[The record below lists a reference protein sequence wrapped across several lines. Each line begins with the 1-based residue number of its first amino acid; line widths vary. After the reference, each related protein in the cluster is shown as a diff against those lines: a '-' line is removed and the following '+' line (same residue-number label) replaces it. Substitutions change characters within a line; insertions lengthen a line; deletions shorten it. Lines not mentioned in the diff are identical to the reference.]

1 MIRRTFPITIVLIV
15 FSLIGVH
22 SVRAADPYGSDG
34 GQYNQSQ
41 PSYQGTTG
49 TYQTTPTAPSPYLQ
63 PPAPFSPFPQFPS
76 MTPTPQGADI
86 TREIPARPTD
96 RAPTPFLPPLPPEGQ
111 SGFEQLVSGKVE
123 ITRAQ
128 FETLFRDP
136 NLRFSISMVTPP
148 PGSILVPVK
157 VIAGPER
164 ADARRPQQ
172 PFETETR
179 RTQQPFEFEAGYLVG
194 PPDRISESFRLLGI
208 ASPYSISTDL
218 KHFGFDLF
226 QQGRTGFL
234 TTNRLPVGPDYVLGP
249 GDELR
254 ITVWGKVEGAWN
266 IEVDRDGTVRLPKA
280 GVVAVGGLT
289 FEQAREVLRK
299 EFSRYYTGFEMNVT
313 LGALRTMTV
322 YVVGNVRQPGAYT
335 VSSLTRM
342 GNVLIQAGGPT
353 KAGSM
358 RDIQIRRGGETVARF
373 DLYDFLRRGD
383 KSGDQRLLPE
393 DVIFIPPVGP
403 VAAIAGNV
411 NTPAL
416 YELKGERT
424 VSQLVELAG
433 GLNTVAFRG
442 RLQIERI
449 VDSNRQTVFESDL
462 EESRDKEVEL
472 RSGDILKVFQV
483 VKDRRTVR
491 VLGAVQRDGEYG
503 FQSGMTVKDLV
514 ALSGGTK
521 YYSYLKD
528 AELTRLHMTEQGPK
542 VEKIT
547 VDLEK
552 VLAGDPGA
560 NVPLQENDQLF
571 VRTVP
576 EWRMYSQV
584 TVQGELRFPGTYTVR
599 KGEKLSSLIERA
611 GGFTGN
617 AYPRGAVFTR
627 ESVRELQ
634 QKKLEESILRLE
646 RDLMAQGSARLSA
659 AASPEELKAIEGEIK
674 QTKDF
679 MEKLKTVRTTGRMV
693 LDLSPPETL
702 SKTIYDIELEN
713 GDSLFVPENPQSLQ
727 TLGAV
732 FNQTAFVF
740 DRTKG
745 LQDYIELA
753 GGYTETADKDRVFVL
768 KVNGSAVRPESS
780 RFFISS
786 RSQQVT
792 RDGRPLLEPGDSIV
806 VPEKLERIAWLRE
819 TKDITQILFQI
830 AVSAGV
836 VIAAF

>member
-1 MIRRTFPITIVLIV
+1 MIRRVSRISIGLFL
-15 FSLIGVH
+15 FSLFSFHGVW
-22 SVRAADPYGSDG
+22 AADPSVSPG
-34 GQYNQSQ
+34 GQYDQTQS
-41 PSYQGTTG
+41 PYQGTTG
-49 TYQTTPTAPSPYLQ
+49 TYPRSQTPSSPYLQ
-63 PPAPFSPFPQFPS
+63 APGPYLPSSQPPGMTSFPPGTDVSRETQAPS
-76 MTPTPQGADI
+76 MEKVPSPV
-86 TREIPARPTD
+86 
-96 RAPTPFLPPLPPEGQ
+96 LPPLPPEGQ
-111 SGFEQLVSGKVE
+111 SGFEQFVSGKVE
-123 ITRAQ
+123 ITKAQ
-128 FETLFRDP
+128 FETIFRDP
-136 NLRFSISMVTPP
+136 NIRFSTTMVTPP
-148 PGSILVPVK
+148 AGSVLVPVK
-157 VIAGPER
+157 IVPGPEK
-164 ADARRPQQ
+164 AEARRAQQQ
-172 PFETETR
+172 PEI
-179 RTQQPFEFEAGYLVG
+179 EAGYLVG

-208 ASPYSISTDL
+208 SSPYSISMDL
-218 KHFGFDLF
+218 RHFGFDLF

-266 IEVDRDGTVRLPKA
+266 IEIDRDGTVRLPKA
-280 GVVAVGGLT
+280 GVVALGGLT
-289 FEQAREVLRK
+289 FEQAREVLRR

-353 KAGSM
+353 KAGSL
-358 RDIQIRRGGETVARF
+358 RDIQIRRGGKTIARF
-373 DLYDFLRRGD
+373 DLYDFLLRGD
-383 KSGDQRLLPE
+383 KSGDQRLFPE
-393 DVIFIPPVGP
+393 DVIFIPPVGR

-411 NTPAL
+411 NTPGL

-433 GLNTVAFRG
+433 GLNTVAYRG

-449 VDSNRQTVFESDL
+449 VDNNRQTVFESDL
-462 EESRDKEVEL
+462 EESKEKEVDL
-472 RSGDILKVFQV
+472 QSGDILKVFQV
-483 VKDRRTVR
+483 VQDRRTVR
-491 VLGAVQRDGEYG
+491 VVGAVQRDGEYG
-503 FQSGMTVKDLV
+503 FRPGLTVKDLV

-521 YYSYLKD
+521 YFTYLKE
-528 AELTRLHMTEQGPK
+528 AELSRLYVTEQGPR
-542 VEKIT
+542 VEKVS

-552 VLAGDPGA
+552 ALAGDPAA
-560 NVPLQENDQLF
+560 NLPLQENDQLF

-576 EWRMYSQV
+576 EWRMFSQV

-599 KGEKLSSLIERA
+599 KGEKLSSLVERA

-617 AYPRGAVFTR
+617 AYIRGAVFTR

-634 QKKLEESILRLE
+634 QKKLEESIVRLE

-659 AASPEELKAIEGEIK
+659 AASPEELKAIEGELK
-674 QTKDF
+674 QTKEF
-679 MEKLKTVRTTGRMV
+679 LEKLKNVRTTGRMV
-693 LDLSPPETL
+693 LDLSSPDTL

-713 GDSLFVPENPQSLQ
+713 RDSLYVPENPQSLQ

-740 DRTKG
+740 DKSKG

-780 RFFISS
+780 SFFLSS
-786 RSQQVT
+786 KSTQRT
-792 RDGRPLLEPGDSIV
+792 RDGSPLLEPGDSIV

-830 AVSAGV
+830 AVAAGV
-836 VIAAF
+836 VIALF

>member
-1 MIRRTFPITIVLIV
+1 MGNLQGMSIPRETPPASPSMKTT
-15 FSLIGVH
+15 
-22 SVRAADPYGSDG
+22 P
-34 GQYNQSQ
+34 SQ
-41 PSYQGTTG
+41 P
-49 TYQTTPTAPSPYLQ
+49 
-63 PPAPFSPFPQFPS
+63 
-76 MTPTPQGADI
+76 
-86 TREIPARPTD
+86 
-96 RAPTPFLPPLPPEGQ
+96 LPPLPPEGQ

-128 FETLFRDP
+128 FETIFRDP
-136 NLRFSISMVTPP
+136 NLRFSITMVTPP

-157 VIAGPER
+157 IVPGPEK
-164 ADARRPQQ
+164 AEARRPQQ
-172 PFETETR
+172 
-179 RTQQPFEFEAGYLVG
+179 QQQLPEIEAGYLVG
-194 PPDRISESFRLLGI
+194 SPDRIGESFRLLGI

-226 QQGRTGFL
+226 QQGRSGFQA
-234 TTNRLPVGPDYVLGP
+234 TIKLPVGPDYVLGP

-254 ITVWGKVEGAWN
+254 ISVWGKVEGSWE
-266 IEVDRDGTVRLPKA
+266 IEIERDGAVRLPKV
-280 GVVAVGGLT
+280 GVIVVAGLT
-289 FEQAREVLRK
+289 FAQTREVLRK

-335 VSSLTRM
+335 VSSLATM
-342 GNVLIQAGGPT
+342 GNALIQAGGPT

-358 RDIQIRRGGETVARF
+358 RDIQVRRGGKIIAHL

-383 KSGDQRLLPE
+383 KSGDHRLLPE

-433 GLNTVAFRG
+433 GLNTIAFRG

-449 VDSNRQTVFESDL
+449 VDSNRQIVFESDL
-462 EESRDKEVEL
+462 EESKEKEVAL

-483 VKDRRTVR
+483 VPDKRTLR
-491 VLGAVQRDGEYG
+491 IFGAVQRDGEYG
-503 FQSGMTVKDLV
+503 FRTGMTVKDLID
-514 ALSGGTK
+514 LSGGTK
-521 YYSYLKD
+521 YYSYLKE
-528 AELTRLHMTEQGPK
+528 AELTRLYVTEQGPRIEK
-542 VEKIT
+542 VT

-552 VLAGDPGA
+552 ALAGDPGA
-560 NVPLQENDQLF
+560 NLPLQENDQLF

-584 TVQGELRFPGTYTVR
+584 TVLGELRFPGIYTVR

-659 AASPEELKAIEGEIK
+659 ASSPEELKAIEGELR
-674 QTKDF
+674 QTKEF
-679 MEKLKTVRTTGRMV
+679 LEKLKTVRTTGRMV

-713 GDSLFVPENPQSLQ
+713 GDSLVVPENPQSLQ

-740 DRTKG
+740 DRSKD
-745 LQDYIELA
+745 LQEYIELA
-753 GGYTETADKDRVFVL
+753 GGYTESADKDRIFVL
-768 KVNGSAVRPESS
+768 KVNGSAVRPDSS
-780 RFFISS
+780 RFFLSS
-786 RSQQVT
+786 KSTYRT
-792 RDGRPLLEPGDSIV
+792 RDGNPLLEPGDSIV

-830 AVSAGV
+830 AVAAGV
-836 VIAAF
+836 VVALF

>member
-1 MIRRTFPITIVLIV
+1 ME
-15 FSLIGVH
+15 
-22 SVRAADPYGSDG
+22 
-34 GQYNQSQ
+34 
-41 PSYQGTTG
+41 
-49 TYQTTPTAPSPYLQ
+49 TTPSQTL
-63 PPAPFSPFPQFPS
+63 PPPPP
-76 MTPTPQGADI
+76 
-86 TREIPARPTD
+86 
-96 RAPTPFLPPLPPEGQ
+96 LPPLPPEGQ

-128 FETLFRDP
+128 FETIFRDP
-136 NLRFSISMVTPP
+136 NLRFSITMVTPP

-157 VIAGPER
+157 IVPGPVKAE
-164 ADARRPQQ
+164 ARRAQQ
-172 PFETETR
+172 
-179 RTQQPFEFEAGYLVG
+179 QQQLPEIEAGYLVG
-194 PPDRISESFRLLGI
+194 PPDRIGESFRLLGI
-208 ASPYSISTDL
+208 TSPYSISTDL

-226 QQGRTGFL
+226 QQGRSGFQA
-234 TTNRLPVGPDYVLGP
+234 TIKLPVGPDYVLGP

-254 ITVWGKVEGAWN
+254 ISVWGKVEGTWK
-266 IEVDRDGTVRLPKA
+266 IEIERDGAVRLPKV
-280 GVVAVGGLT
+280 GVVVVGGLT
-289 FEQAREVLRK
+289 FAQAREVLQK

-335 VSSLTRM
+335 VSSLATM
-342 GNVLIQAGGPT
+342 GNALIQAGGPT

-358 RDIQIRRGGETVARF
+358 RDIQVRRGGKIIAHL

-383 KSGDQRLLPE
+383 KSGDHRLLPE

-433 GLNTVAFRG
+433 GLNTIAFRG

-449 VDSNRQTVFESDL
+449 VDSNRQIVFESDL
-462 EESRDKEVEL
+462 EESKEKEVAL
-472 RSGDILKVFQV
+472 RPGDILKVFQV
-483 VKDRRTVR
+483 VQDKRTVR
-491 VLGAVQRDGEYG
+491 IVGAVQRDGEYG
-503 FQSGMTVKDLV
+503 FRAGMTVKDLID
-514 ALSGGTK
+514 LSGGTK

-528 AELTRLHMTEQGPK
+528 AELTRLYVTEQGPR
-542 VEKIT
+542 VEKVT

-552 VLAGDPGA
+552 ALVGDSGA
-560 NVPLQENDQLF
+560 NLPLQENDQLF

-584 TVQGELRFPGTYTVR
+584 TVLGELRFPGIYTVR

-646 RDLMAQGSARLSA
+646 RDLMAQGAARLSA
-659 AASPEELKAIEGEIK
+659 ASSPEELKAIEVELR
-674 QTKDF
+674 QTKEF
-679 MEKLKTVRTTGRMV
+679 LEKLKTVRTTGRMV

-713 GDSLFVPENPQSLQ
+713 RDSLFVPENPQSLQ

-740 DRTKG
+740 DRSKG

-753 GGYTETADKDRVFVL
+753 GGYTESADKDRIFVL
-768 KVNGSAVRPESS
+768 KVNGSAVRPDSS
-780 RFFISS
+780 RFFLSS
-786 RSQQVT
+786 KSTYRT
-792 RDGRPLLEPGDSIV
+792 RDGSPLLEPGDSIV

-830 AVSAGV
+830 AVAAGV
-836 VIAAF
+836 VVALF